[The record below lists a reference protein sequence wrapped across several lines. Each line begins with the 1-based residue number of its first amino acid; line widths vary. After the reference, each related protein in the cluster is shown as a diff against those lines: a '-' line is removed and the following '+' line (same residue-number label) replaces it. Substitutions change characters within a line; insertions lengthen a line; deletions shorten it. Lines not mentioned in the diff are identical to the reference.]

1 MGSQDNFIFNIVLL
15 GRFDC
20 SFRYPL
26 TDLPIMFSYFSL
38 RADFEG
44 LQMQLGSKDDEVDE
58 MKRLVDEM
66 ERDLNKAKKELEEVG
81 LIFCAVR
88 SILY

>member
-1 MGSQDNFIFNIVLL
+1 
-15 GRFDC
+15 
-20 SFRYPL
+20 
-26 TDLPIMFSYFSL
+26 
-38 RADFEG
+38 
-44 LQMQLGSKDDEVDE
+44 MQLGSKDDEVDE

-66 ERDLNKAKKELEEVG
+66 ERDLKKAKKELEEVG